1 MLGSP
6 AQYAEPCHESG
17 SGMPCVLVSA
27 TPRWGDSQGYGFCIA
42 HESQPCVGG
51 VGLNVFW
58 SGELAGSAP
67 DRNHGDS
74 CSFLVW
80 TGAHM

>member
-1 MLGSP
+1 
-6 AQYAEPCHESG
+6 
-17 SGMPCVLVSA
+17 MPCVLVSA